1 MADRNEQT
9 MISFKVDSVVK
20 ESAEAVLTGSGLSTS
35 AYLGMCLRKLA
46 QGGEVPFDLKV
57 DSMFWI
63 GEAKVSKAATYI
75 KSGAFHEALAIQSEV
90 GKLFEMEISE
100 FLLKLACDDGTDE
113 VTRVASKDFL
123 TNGYIPLA
131 STSISL
137 IRSCVDRVA
146 LLVGSSGHPSADDLA
161 SRIRDIANQAG
172 ERAASLFGKSK
183 ILDLSEEP
191 TVGNDVEG
199 SAWNVELVDS
209 IVATVLDTYEK
220 NRDQLAMRFVGSE
233 FGIEEVEQASNRLD
247 NLVEQAK
254 RAQQKIDSD
263 NDREFENSMAFIKAL
278 KEING

>member
-100 FLLKLACDDGTDE
+100 FLIKLACDDGTDE
-113 VTRVASKDFL
+113 VTRVASKNLL
-123 TNGYIPLA
+123 TNGSIPLA

-137 IRSCVDRVA
+137 IRSYVDRVA
-146 LLVGSSGHPSADDLA
+146 LLTGSSGHPSADDLA
-161 SRIRDIANQAG
+161 SGIRDIANQAG

-220 NRDQLAMRFVGSE
+220 NRGQLAMRFVGSE

-247 NLVEQAK
+247 KLAERV
-254 RAQQKIDSD
+254 QQKIDSD